1 MYEPFKNQAEWAW
14 NPIASQE
21 EDSTFN
27 EPTTLMPTS
36 SSCSAQH
43 ALLVPKSV
51 EPLVVEPKLGL
62 TELSPGDLDQTPE
75 NVGEDANLSSLYDLV
90 PSCSILAGMTDGEDL
105 VLSCSILAGMVD
117 GEDGL
122 NLADVSLQTQSAS
135 KPLSGGGA
143 GLALIDASNNSQV
156 DSELI
161 DEPIMSTG
169 NLLRGCLVQGII
181 PSKMR

>member
-90 PSCSILAGMTDGEDL
+90 PSCSILAGMTDGED
-105 VLSCSILAGMVD
+105 
-117 GEDGL
+117 GL
-122 NLADVSLQTQSAS
+122 NLAVTSACRPRLHQSH
-135 KPLSGGGA
+135 
-143 GLALIDASNNSQV
+143 
-156 DSELI
+156 
-161 DEPIMSTG
+161 
-169 NLLRGCLVQGII
+169 LVVVVLVWL
-181 PSKMR
+181 